1 MSTVPENLRYTE
13 THEWVENIGGGR
25 YRVGITEHAQEL
37 LGDLVFVELPA
48 VGGQIRAGNPC
59 GVLESVK
66 AAADLYAPISGTVEE
81 VNEALGE
88 NPQWLNEDP
97 HGRGW
102 IMVIHADAAA
112 WDGLLDAAAY
122 ARIAGA

>member
-1 MSTVPENLRYTE
+1 MSTVPDNLHYTE
-13 THEWVENIGGGR
+13 THEWVEDIGGGR
-25 YRVGITEHAQEL
+25 YRVGITDHAQEL

-48 VGGQIRAGNPC
+48 LGSQIRAGNPC

-66 AAADLYAPISGTVEE
+66 AAADLYAPVSGTVAE
-81 VNEALGE
+81 VNGALAE

-102 IMVIHADAAA
+102 IMIVNADATA

-122 ARIAGA
+122 ARIAEA

>member
-1 MSTVPENLRYTE
+1 MSTVPDNLRYTE
-13 THEWVENIGGGR
+13 THEWVEDIGGGR
-25 YRVGITEHAQEL
+25 YRVGITDHAQEL

-48 VGGQIRAGNPC
+48 LGSQIRAGNPC

-66 AAADLYAPISGTVEE
+66 AAADLYAPVSGTVAE
-81 VNEALGE
+81 VNGALAE

-102 IMVIHADAAA
+102 IMIVNADATA

-122 ARIAGA
+122 ARIAEA

>member
-102 IMVIHADAAA
+102 IMVINADAGA

-122 ARIAGA
+122 ARVAGA

>member
-102 IMVIHADAAA
+102 IMVINADAGA

-122 ARIAGA
+122 ARIAGV

>member
-1 MSTVPENLRYTE
+1 MSTVPENLRYAE
-13 THEWVENIGGGR
+13 THEWVEDIGGGR
-25 YRVGITEHAQEL
+25 YRVGITDHAQEL

-48 VGGQIRAGNPC
+48 LGSQIRAGNPC

-66 AAADLYAPISGTVEE
+66 AAADLYAPISGTVAE

-102 IMVIHADAAA
+102 IMVVNADATA

-122 ARIAGA
+122 ARIAEA

>member
-1 MSTVPENLRYTE
+1 MSTVPDNLRYTE
-13 THEWVENIGGGR
+13 THEWVEDIGGGR
-25 YRVGITEHAQEL
+25 YRVGITDHAQEL
-37 LGDLVFVELPA
+37 LGDLVFVELPTL
-48 VGGQIRAGNPC
+48 GSQIRAGNPC

-66 AAADLYAPISGTVEE
+66 AAADLYAPISGTVAE
-81 VNEALGE
+81 VNEALAE

-102 IMVIHADAAA
+102 IMIVNADATA

-122 ARIAGA
+122 ARIAEA